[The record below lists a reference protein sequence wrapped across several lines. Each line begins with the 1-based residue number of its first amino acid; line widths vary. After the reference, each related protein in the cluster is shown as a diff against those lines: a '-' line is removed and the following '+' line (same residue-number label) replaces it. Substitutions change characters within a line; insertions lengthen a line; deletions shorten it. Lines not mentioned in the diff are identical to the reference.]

1 MQITYP
7 DYYKEFSCTAD
18 KCKDT
23 CCAGWGIVIDD
34 KTLKKYRQV
43 KGAFG
48 KRLRQEIDWKEK
60 SFCQKAGRCAFLNQR
75 NLCDIYTKLGE
86 EAFCD
91 TCRRYPRHIEEFE
104 NLREI
109 SLSLSCPEAAEIILG
124 HQEKVRF
131 LTREKETQEESY
143 EEFDFF
149 LFDKL
154 MDARSFLLEVLQ
166 NRNYPIE
173 HRIGAAL
180 GFSHDMQK
188 RICHQTIFQIDALIE
203 RYQAENAME
212 RIGRK
217 LETYRG
223 NAREKILIMDEMME
237 TLNRLEV
244 LNPQFSELVQESRR
258 ILYQRGNI
266 WYQSQFQLFWENVSE
281 YGIVLEQ
288 LMVYFVFTYFC
299 GAVYDENAYTKM
311 KMAVISTLLL
321 REWMMAAWIKRGKK
335 LDRSEIV
342 KLSYR
347 YSRELEH
354 SDLNLNIMEEMLG
367 KDSLFSI
374 KNLLTV
380 LMN

>member
-34 KTLKKYRQV
+34 NTLKKYRQV

-60 SFCQKAGRCAFLNQR
+60 SFCQRAGRCAFLNQR
-75 NLCDIYTKLGE
+75 NLCDIYTQLGE
-86 EAFCD
+86 KAFCD

-124 HQEKVRF
+124 RKEKVRF
-131 LTREKETQEESY
+131 LTGEKGASEESY

-166 NRNYPIE
+166 NRNHPIE

-180 GFSHDMQK
+180 GFSHDIQR
-188 RICHQTIFQIDALIE
+188 RILHQEIFRIDEVIE

-212 RIGRK
+212 RIGKK
-217 LETYRG
+217 LENYRG
-223 NAREKILIMDEMME
+223 SVREKILIMDEMME
-237 TLNRLEV
+237 ALNRLEV
-244 LNPQFSELVQESRR
+244 LNPQFPELVRESRR
-258 ILYQRGNI
+258 ILYERGNI
-266 WYQSQFQLFWENVSE
+266 WYQSQFQMFRENVSE
-281 YGIVLEQ
+281 YRIILEQ

-299 GAVYDENAYTKM
+299 GAVYDENAYAKM
-311 KMAVISTLLL
+311 KMAVISTLFL
-321 REWMMAAWIKRGKK
+321 REWMMAAWIKRGKE
-335 LDRSEIV
+335 LNLSEIV
-342 KLSYR
+342 ELSYR

-354 SDLNLNIMEEMLG
+354 SDLNLNTMEEMLG
-367 KDSLFSI
+367 KDSLFSM

>member
-34 KTLKKYRQV
+34 NTLKKYRQV

-75 NLCDIYTKLGE
+75 NLCDIYTQLGE
-86 EAFCD
+86 KAFCD

-124 HQEKVRF
+124 RQEKVRF
-131 LTREKETQEESY
+131 LTGEKGASEESY

-166 NRNYPIE
+166 NRNHPIE

-180 GFSHDMQK
+180 GFSHDIQR
-188 RICHQTIFQIDALIE
+188 RILHQEIFRIDELIE

-217 LETYRG
+217 LENYRG
-223 NAREKILIMDEMME
+223 SVREKILIMDEMME
-237 TLNRLEV
+237 ALNRLEV
-244 LNPQFSELVQESRR
+244 LNPQFPELVRESRR
-258 ILYQRGNI
+258 ILYERGNI
-266 WYQSQFQLFWENVSE
+266 WYQSQFQMFRENVSE
-281 YGIVLEQ
+281 YRIILEQ

-299 GAVYDENAYTKM
+299 GAVYDENAYAKM
-311 KMAVISTLLL
+311 KMAVISTLFL
-321 REWMMAAWIKRGKK
+321 REWMMAAWIKRGKE
-335 LDRSEIV
+335 LNLSQIV
-342 KLSYR
+342 ELSYR

-354 SDLNLNIMEEMLG
+354 SDLNLNTMEEMLG
-367 KDSLFSI
+367 KDSLFSM